1 MRAGAGPRGGGA
13 WRAALSAAA
22 VALALPALRPL
33 ARPGPVASPGTRL
46 DLGPAPGQSG
56 FARVFEPRPFA
67 LPRDHGPHFE
77 YQTEWWYFT
86 GNLATADGR
95 RLGFQLTF
103 FRRGLSPGPPPPGPG
118 LASNQAYL
126 AHLALT
132 DVEAGRHRAV
142 ERLARGAGGLAGA
155 GGDPVS
161 VWLESWR
168 AGWDGGSWQLA
179 AEDAA
184 SGLSLQLLL
193 RPAKALVAQGDR
205 GVSPK
210 SSRPGNASYYVSY
223 TRMAASGRI
232 GLPEG
237 GSDVAGEAWFDHEWS
252 TSALGEDAVGW
263 DWFSLQL
270 DDGRELML
278 FRIRRADGGVEP
290 VSSGTLVQADGRTA
304 RLARDD
310 VRLEVLRRWTSPATG
325 ARYPASWRVVVPAV
339 QLDLWVAPRLDDQ
352 ELRASFVYWEGAV
365 RVSGTGGGRQLSGQ
379 GYVEL
384 TGYGRSLR
392 GAF

>member
-1 MRAGAGPRGGGA
+1 VRAGVARPTGGS
-13 WRAALSAAA
+13 WRLALSASA
-22 VALALPALRPL
+22 VALALLALRPG
-33 ARPGPVASPGTRL
+33 ARPAAPAAGVRL
-46 DLGPAPGQSG
+46 ELGPAPDLAA
-56 FARVFEPRPFA
+56 FARVAVPRPFS
-67 LPRDHGPHFE
+67 LPRDHGPHYE

-86 GNLATADGR
+86 GNVTAAGGR

-103 FRRGLSPGPPPPGPG
+103 FRRGLSPGRPPAGAG
-118 LASNQAYL
+118 LATNQAYL
-126 AHLALT
+126 AHLAVT
-132 DVEAGRHRAV
+132 DVERRRHRAV

-155 GGDPVS
+155 GGEPVS

-168 AGWDGGSWQLA
+168 ATWDGSSWRLG

-184 SGLSLQLLL
+184 SGLSLQLTL
-193 RPAKALVAQGDR
+193 RPAKDLVAQGDR

-210 SSRPGNASYYVSY
+210 SSQPGNASYYVSY
-223 TRMAASGRI
+223 TRLSARGRI

-278 FRIRRADGGVEP
+278 FRIRRADGGIERI
-290 VSSGTLVQADGRTA
+290 SSGTLVQRDGRTD
-304 RLARDD
+304 RLTRDD
-310 VRLEVLRRWTSPATG
+310 VRLEVRRRWRSPASG
-325 ARYPASWRVVVPAV
+325 ARYPVSWRLAVPSAG
-339 QLDLWVAPRLDDQ
+339 LDLAVEPWLDDQ
-352 ELRASFVYWEGAV
+352 ELHGSFVYWEGAV
-365 RVSGTGGGRQLSGQ
+365 RVSGSDHGRPVAGR
-379 GYVEL
+379 GYLEL